1 MDESKYCRLN
11 EDDSVEDEN
20 LLSEDDAG
28 SILILEEREYTTLE
42 DICDDVDESYI
53 KKVIEYGKLIGRV
66 CSQRMLLLKGMWF

>member
-66 CSQRMLLLKGMWF
+66 CSQRMLLLKGM